1 MGLAAGASARR
12 GIGEGACILRGR
24 MRVVAGRAARGA
36 RRAANVRGALCTEGR
51 DAEFA

>member
-24 MRVVAGRAARGA
+24 MRVVAGRAA
-36 RRAANVRGALCTEGR
+36 NVRGAVSTEGR